1 VEPAAGPARRV
12 FMGLPHG
19 RHRVCVP
26 ARFPELMTHLQVSSL
41 AWGLTIG
48 LIVVLLALDLVLGAV
63 RPHRIGF
70 GEAARW
76 SAFYIAVALGFGAVL
91 AFWAGPSYSAQYF
104 AGYLVEKSL
113 SVDNLFV
120 FLIIMTAFKVPAQH
134 QQKALSLGIAVA
146 LAMRVMFITAGAA
159 LLDAFSFMFLVFGL
173 VLVWTAIQ
181 LYRHRDSEPAVADNL
196 LVRLTRRVLPVTP
209 DHHGGRLLTRV
220 DGPAP
225 QGPGR
230 SQHRAVTPMFVVL
243 VAIGGTDLLFA
254 FDSIPAVFGVTDE
267 PYLVVAVN
275 AFALLGLRALYFL
288 VAGLLDRLVHLSTG
302 LALILAFIGVKL
314 ALHWGHT
321 VSPAVPE
328 IPTWVSL
335 VVIVAVLAVT
345 TVTSLRHTRRTAPAA
360 APGGGTEGS
369 PEDSAPVHPAR
380 EPAPIGPDPRIRG

>member
-1 VEPAAGPARRV
+1 
-12 FMGLPHG
+12 
-19 RHRVCVP
+19 
-26 ARFPELMTHLQVSSL
+26 MTHLQVSPL

-76 SAFYIAVALGFGAVL
+76 SAFYIAVALAFGVVL

-120 FLIIMTAFKVPAQH
+120 FLIIMTTFKVPAQH
-134 QQKALSLGIAVA
+134 QQKALSLGIVLA

-181 LYRHRDSEPAVADNL
+181 LYRHRDSEPEVTDNL
-196 LVRLTRRVLPVTP
+196 LVRLVRRILPVTP
-209 DHHGGRLLTRV
+209 DYHDGRLLTRI
-220 DGPAP
+220 DGPGSR
-225 QGPGR
+225 GPGFN
-230 SQHRAVTPMFVVL
+230 QHWAVTPMFVVL
-243 VAIGGTDLLFA
+243 AAIGGTDLLFA

-275 AFALLGLRALYFL
+275 AFALLGLRSLYFL

-328 IPTWVSL
+328 IPTWLSL

-345 TVTSLRHTRRTAPAA
+345 TVTSLRHTRRNAPPDIPEG
-360 APGGGTEGS
+360 AP
-369 PEDSAPVHPAR
+369 PAQPVR
-380 EPAPIGPDPRIRG
+380 EPAQRP

>member
-1 VEPAAGPARRV
+1 
-12 FMGLPHG
+12 
-19 RHRVCVP
+19 
-26 ARFPELMTHLQVSSL
+26 MTHLQVSPL

-48 LIVVLLALDLVLGAV
+48 LIVILLALDLVLGAV

-76 SAFYIAVALGFGAVL
+76 SAFYIAVALAFGAVL

-120 FLIIMTAFKVPAQH
+120 FLIIMTTFKVPAQH
-134 QQKALSLGIAVA
+134 QQKALSLGIVLA

-181 LYRHRDSEPAVADNL
+181 LYRHRDEEPAVADNR
-196 LVRLTRRVLPVTP
+196 LVRLVRRVLPVTP
-209 DHHGGRLLTRV
+209 DYHDGRLLTRV
-220 DGPAP
+220 DGPGSS
-225 QGPGR
+225 QLGSRGR
-230 SQHRAVTPMFVVL
+230 RAVTPMFVVL
-243 VAIGGTDLLFA
+243 AAIGGTDLLFA

-267 PYLVVAVN
+267 PFLVVAVN
-275 AFALLGLRALYFL
+275 AFALLGLRSLYFL

-328 IPTWVSL
+328 IPTWLSL

-345 TVTSLRHTRRTAPAA
+345 TVTSLRHTRRNAPASE
-360 APGGGTEGS
+360 PESS
-369 PEDSAPVHPAR
+369 PEGAPPVQPVR
-380 EPAPIGPDPRIRG
+380 EPAKRL

>member
-1 VEPAAGPARRV
+1 
-12 FMGLPHG
+12 
-19 RHRVCVP
+19 
-26 ARFPELMTHLQVSSL
+26 MTHLQVSPL

-76 SAFYIAVALGFGAVL
+76 SAFYIAVAVAFGVVL

-120 FLIIMTAFKVPAQH
+120 FLIIMTTFKVPAQH
-134 QQKALSLGIAVA
+134 QQKALSLGIVLA

-181 LYRHRDSEPAVADNL
+181 LYRHRDSEPEVADNL
-196 LVRLTRRVLPVTP
+196 LVRLVRRVLPVTP
-209 DHHGGRLLTRV
+209 DYHDGRLLTRI
-220 DGPAP
+220 DGPGSR
-225 QGPGR
+225 GPR
-230 SQHRAVTPMFVVL
+230 SSQPRSSRHWAVTPMFVVL
-243 VAIGGTDLLFA
+243 AAIGGTDLLFA

-275 AFALLGLRALYFL
+275 AFALLGLRSLYFL

-328 IPTWVSL
+328 IPTWLSL

-345 TVTSLRHTRRTAPAA
+345 TVTSLRHTRRNAPAS
-360 APGGGTEGS
+360 S
-369 PEDSAPVHPAR
+369 PEDPPEGAPPVQPVR
-380 EPAPIGPDPRIRG
+380 EPAQRS

>member
-1 VEPAAGPARRV
+1 
-12 FMGLPHG
+12 
-19 RHRVCVP
+19 
-26 ARFPELMTHLQVSSL
+26 MTHLQVSPL

-48 LIVVLLALDLVLGAV
+48 LIIVLLALDLVLGAV

-76 SAFYIAVALGFGAVL
+76 SAFYIAVALAFGVVL

-120 FLIIMTAFKVPAQH
+120 FLIIMTTFKVPAQH
-134 QQKALSLGIAVA
+134 QQKALSLGIVLA

-181 LYRHRDSEPAVADNL
+181 LYRHRDSEPEVADNL
-196 LVRLTRRVLPVTP
+196 LVRLVRRVLPVTP
-209 DHHGGRLLTRV
+209 DYHDGRLLTRV
-220 DGPAP
+220 DGP
-225 QGPGR
+225 GPRGPR
-230 SQHRAVTPMFVVL
+230 SSRHWAVTPMFVVL
-243 VAIGGTDLLFA
+243 AAIGGTDLLFA

-275 AFALLGLRALYFL
+275 AFALLGLRSLYFL
-288 VAGLLDRLVHLSTG
+288 VAGLLDRLVHLSVG

-328 IPTWVSL
+328 IPTWLSL

-345 TVTSLRHTRRTAPAA
+345 TVTSLRHTRRNAPA
-360 APGGGTEGS
+360 GV
-369 PEDSAPVHPAR
+369 PEDLPADTPPVHPAR
-380 EPAPIGPDPRIRG
+380 EPARRS

>member
-1 VEPAAGPARRV
+1 
-12 FMGLPHG
+12 
-19 RHRVCVP
+19 
-26 ARFPELMTHLQVSSL
+26 MTHLQVSPL

-48 LIVVLLALDLVLGAV
+48 LIVILLALDLVLGAV

-76 SAFYIAVALGFGAVL
+76 SAFYIAVALAFGAVL

-120 FLIIMTAFKVPAQH
+120 FLIIMTTFKVPAQH
-134 QQKALSLGIAVA
+134 QQKALSLGIVLA

-181 LYRHRDSEPAVADNL
+181 LYRHRDEEPAVADNL
-196 LVRLTRRVLPVTP
+196 LVRLVRRVLPVTP
-209 DHHGGRLLTRV
+209 DYHDGRLLTRV
-220 DGPAP
+220 DGPGSS
-225 QGPGR
+225 QLGSRGR
-230 SQHRAVTPMFVVL
+230 RAVTPMFVVL
-243 VAIGGTDLLFA
+243 AAIGGTDLLFA

-267 PYLVVAVN
+267 PFLVVAVN
-275 AFALLGLRALYFL
+275 AFALLGLRSLYFL

-328 IPTWVSL
+328 IPTWLSL

-345 TVTSLRHTRRTAPAA
+345 TVTSLRHTRRNAPASE
-360 APGGGTEGS
+360 PESS
-369 PEDSAPVHPAR
+369 PEGAPPVQPVR
-380 EPAPIGPDPRIRG
+380 EPAKRL

>member
-1 VEPAAGPARRV
+1 
-12 FMGLPHG
+12 
-19 RHRVCVP
+19 
-26 ARFPELMTHLQVSSL
+26 MTHLQVSPL

-76 SAFYIAVALGFGAVL
+76 SAFYIAVALAFGAVL

-120 FLIIMTAFKVPAQH
+120 FLIIMTTFKVPAQH
-134 QQKALSLGIAVA
+134 QQKALSLGIVLA
-146 LAMRVMFITAGAA
+146 LAMRVLFITAGAA

-181 LYRHRDSEPAVADNL
+181 LYRNRDSEPTVTDNL
-196 LVRLTRRVLPVTP
+196 LVRLVRRILPVTP
-209 DHHGGRLLTRV
+209 DYHDGRLLTRV
-220 DGPAP
+220 DGPATR
-225 QGPGR
+225 GPGSR
-230 SQHRAVTPMFVVL
+230 GRLAVTPMFVVL
-243 VAIGGTDLLFA
+243 AAIGGTDLLFA

-267 PYLVVAVN
+267 PLLVVAVN
-275 AFALLGLRALYFL
+275 AFALLGLRSLYFL

-328 IPTWVSL
+328 IPTWLSL

-345 TVTSLRHTRRTAPAA
+345 TVTSLRRTRSMRFRTSRGGQPEPSRPGTLESHECAA
-360 APGGGTEGS
+360 ARQNGN
-369 PEDSAPVHPAR
+369 
-380 EPAPIGPDPRIRG
+380 

>member
-1 VEPAAGPARRV
+1 
-12 FMGLPHG
+12 MS
-19 RHRVCVP
+19 
-26 ARFPELMTHLQVSSL
+26 HLQVSPL

-48 LIVVLLALDLVLGAV
+48 LILALLALDLVLGVA
-63 RPHRIGF
+63 RPHRVGF

-76 SAFYIAVALGFGAVL
+76 SAFYITVALAFGAVL
-91 AFWAGPSYSAQYF
+91 ALWAGPGYSAQYF

-120 FLIIMTAFKVPAQH
+120 FLIIMTTFKVPARY
-134 QQKALSLGIAVA
+134 QQKALSLGIVLA

-196 LVRLTRRVLPVTP
+196 LVRLTRRALPVTG
-209 DHHGGRLLTRV
+209 DYHDGRLLTRI
-220 DGPAP
+220 DGPGSR
-225 QGPGR
+225 GPGFSQPGL
-230 SQHRAVTPMFVVL
+230 SQHRAVTPLFVVL
-243 VAIGGTDLLFA
+243 AAIGGTDLLFA
-254 FDSIPAVFGVTDE
+254 FDSIPAVFGITAE
-267 PYLVVAVN
+267 PYLVITVN

-321 VSPAVPE
+321 VSPSVPE
-328 IPTWVSL
+328 IPTWLSL
-335 VVIVAVLAVT
+335 AVIVAVLAVT
-345 TVTSLRHTRRTAPAA
+345 TVTSLRHTRRTR
-360 APGGGTEGS
+360 S
-369 PEDSAPVHPAR
+369 
-380 EPAPIGPDPRIRG
+380 PDPGVGRPPGRSAH

>member
-1 VEPAAGPARRV
+1 
-12 FMGLPHG
+12 
-19 RHRVCVP
+19 
-26 ARFPELMTHLQVSSL
+26 MTHLQVSPL

-48 LIVVLLALDLVLGAV
+48 LIVILLALDLVLGAV

-76 SAFYIAVALGFGAVL
+76 SAFYIAVALAFGAVL

-120 FLIIMTAFKVPAQH
+120 FLIIMTTFKVPAQH
-134 QQKALSLGIAVA
+134 QQKALSLGIVLA

-159 LLDAFSFMFLVFGL
+159 LLNAFSFMFLVFGL

-181 LYRHRDSEPAVADNL
+181 LYRHRDEEPAVADNL
-196 LVRLTRRVLPVTP
+196 LVRLVRRVLPVTP
-209 DHHGGRLLTRV
+209 GYHDGRLLTRV
-220 DGPAP
+220 DGPGSS
-225 QGPGR
+225 QPGSR
-230 SQHRAVTPMFVVL
+230 GRRAVTPMFVVL
-243 VAIGGTDLLFA
+243 AAIGGTDLLFA

-267 PYLVVAVN
+267 PFLVVAVN
-275 AFALLGLRALYFL
+275 AFALLGLRSLYFL

-328 IPTWVSL
+328 IPTWLSL

-345 TVTSLRHTRRTAPAA
+345 TVTSLRHTRGNAPAG
-360 APGGGTEGS
+360 APEGS
-369 PEDSAPVHPAR
+369 PGGAPPVQPAR
-380 EPAPIGPDPRIRG
+380 EPAQRS

>member
-1 VEPAAGPARRV
+1 
-12 FMGLPHG
+12 
-19 RHRVCVP
+19 
-26 ARFPELMTHLQVSSL
+26 MTHLQVSPL

-48 LIVVLLALDLVLGAV
+48 LIVVLLALDLVLGAI

-76 SAFYIAVALGFGAVL
+76 SAFYIAVALAFGVVL

-120 FLIIMTAFKVPAQH
+120 FLIIMTTFKVPAQH
-134 QQKALSLGIAVA
+134 QQKALSLGIVLA

-181 LYRHRDSEPAVADNL
+181 LYRHRDSEPEVADNL
-196 LVRLTRRVLPVTP
+196 LVRLVRRVLPVTP
-209 DHHGGRLLTRV
+209 DYHDGRLLTRI
-220 DGPAP
+220 DGP
-225 QGPGR
+225 GPRGPR
-230 SQHRAVTPMFVVL
+230 SSQPRSRRYWAVTPMFVVL
-243 VAIGGTDLLFA
+243 AAIGGTDLLFA

-275 AFALLGLRALYFL
+275 AFALLGLRSLYFL
-288 VAGLLDRLVHLSTG
+288 VAGLLDRLVHLSVG

-328 IPTWVSL
+328 IPTWLSL

-345 TVTSLRHTRRTAPAA
+345 TMTSLRHTRRNALAA
-360 APGGGTEGS
+360 AP
-369 PEDSAPVHPAR
+369 EDLPADPPPVHPAG
-380 EPAPIGPDPRIRG
+380 EPAQRS

>member
-1 VEPAAGPARRV
+1 
-12 FMGLPHG
+12 
-19 RHRVCVP
+19 
-26 ARFPELMTHLQVSSL
+26 MTHLQVSPL
-41 AWGLTIG
+41 AWGLTVG

-76 SAFYIAVALGFGAVL
+76 SAFYIAVALAFGAVL

-120 FLIIMTAFKVPAQH
+120 FLIIMTTFKVPAQH
-134 QQKALSLGIAVA
+134 QQKALSLGIVLA

-181 LYRHRDSEPAVADNL
+181 LYRHRDSEPEVADNL
-196 LVRLTRRVLPVTP
+196 LVRLVRRVLPVTP
-209 DHHGGRLLTRV
+209 DYHDGRLLTQI
-220 DGPAP
+220 DGP
-225 QGPGR
+225 GPR
-230 SQHRAVTPMFVVL
+230 SSQPRSSKPRSSKHWAVTPMFVVL
-243 VAIGGTDLLFA
+243 AAIGGTDLLFA

-275 AFALLGLRALYFL
+275 AFALLGLRSLYFL

-302 LALILAFIGVKL
+302 LALILTFIGVKL

-328 IPTWVSL
+328 IPTWLSL

-345 TVTSLRHTRRTAPAA
+345 TVTSLRHTRRSASASA
-360 APGGGTEGS
+360 
-369 PEDSAPVHPAR
+369 PEDASPVHLAR
-380 EPAPIGPDPRIRG
+380 EPAQRS

>member
-1 VEPAAGPARRV
+1 
-12 FMGLPHG
+12 
-19 RHRVCVP
+19 
-26 ARFPELMTHLQVSSL
+26 MTHLQVSPL

-76 SAFYIAVALGFGAVL
+76 SAFYIAVALAFGVVL

-120 FLIIMTAFKVPAQH
+120 FLIIMTTFKVPAQH
-134 QQKALSLGIAVA
+134 QQKALSLGIVLA
-146 LAMRVMFITAGAA
+146 LVMRVMFITAGAA

-181 LYRHRDSEPAVADNL
+181 LYRQRDSEPEVADNL
-196 LVRLTRRVLPVTP
+196 LVRLVRRVLPVTP
-209 DHHGGRLLTRV
+209 DYHDGRLLTRI
-220 DGPAP
+220 DGP
-225 QGPGR
+225 GPREPSSSQPGSSQPR
-230 SQHRAVTPMFVVL
+230 SSQPRSRQHWAVTPMFVVL
-243 VAIGGTDLLFA
+243 AAIGGTDLLFA

-267 PYLVVAVN
+267 PFLVVAVN
-275 AFALLGLRALYFL
+275 AFALLGLRSLYFL
-288 VAGLLDRLVHLSTG
+288 VAGLLDRLVHLSVG

-328 IPTWVSL
+328 IPTWLSL

-345 TVTSLRHTRRTAPAA
+345 TVTSLRHTRRNAPA
-360 APGGGTEGS
+360 GV
-369 PEDSAPVHPAR
+369 PEDLPADTPPVHPAR
-380 EPAPIGPDPRIRG
+380 EPARRS

>member
-1 VEPAAGPARRV
+1 
-12 FMGLPHG
+12 
-19 RHRVCVP
+19 
-26 ARFPELMTHLQVSSL
+26 MTHLQVSPL

-48 LIVVLLALDLVLGAV
+48 LIVILLALDLVLGAV

-76 SAFYIAVALGFGAVL
+76 SAFYIAVALAFGAVL

-120 FLIIMTAFKVPAQH
+120 FLIIMTTFKVPAQH
-134 QQKALSLGIAVA
+134 QQKALSLGIVLA

-181 LYRHRDSEPAVADNL
+181 LYRHRDEEPAVADNL
-196 LVRLTRRVLPVTP
+196 LVRLVRRVLPVTP
-209 DHHGGRLLTRV
+209 DYHDGRLLTRV
-220 DGPAP
+220 DGPGSS
-225 QGPGR
+225 QPGSR
-230 SQHRAVTPMFVVL
+230 GRRAVTPMFVVL
-243 VAIGGTDLLFA
+243 AAIGGTDLLFA

-267 PYLVVAVN
+267 PFLVVAVN
-275 AFALLGLRALYFL
+275 AFALLGLRSLYFL

-328 IPTWVSL
+328 IPTWLSL

-345 TVTSLRHTRRTAPAA
+345 TVTSLRHTRRNAPAS
-360 APGGGTEGS
+360 APEGS
-369 PEDSAPVHPAR
+369 PDGAPPVQPAR
-380 EPAPIGPDPRIRG
+380 EPAQRS

>member
-1 VEPAAGPARRV
+1 
-12 FMGLPHG
+12 
-19 RHRVCVP
+19 
-26 ARFPELMTHLQVSSL
+26 MTHLQVSPL

-48 LIVVLLALDLVLGAV
+48 LIVVLLALDLVLGAA

-76 SAFYIAVALGFGAVL
+76 SAFYIAVALAFGAVL

-120 FLIIMTAFKVPAQH
+120 FLIIMTTFKVPAQH
-134 QQKALSLGIAVA
+134 QQKALSLGIVLA

-181 LYRHRDSEPAVADNL
+181 LYRHRDTEPAVTDNL
-196 LVRLTRRVLPVTP
+196 LVRLVRRVLPVTP
-209 DHHGGRLLTRV
+209 DYHDGRLLTRI
-220 DGPAP
+220 DGPGSR
-225 QGPGR
+225 GPR
-230 SQHRAVTPMFVVL
+230 SSPPRSSQPRSSRHWAVTPMFVVL
-243 VAIGGTDLLFA
+243 AAIGGTDLLFA

-275 AFALLGLRALYFL
+275 AFALLGLRSLYFL

-328 IPTWVSL
+328 IPTWLSL

-345 TVTSLRHTRRTAPAA
+345 TVTSLRHTRRNAPASA
-360 APGGGTEGS
+360 AEGS
-369 PEDSAPVHPAR
+369 PEGAPPVQPVR
-380 EPAPIGPDPRIRG
+380 EPAQRA

>member
-1 VEPAAGPARRV
+1 
-12 FMGLPHG
+12 
-19 RHRVCVP
+19 
-26 ARFPELMTHLQVSSL
+26 MTHLQVSPL

-76 SAFYIAVALGFGAVL
+76 SAFYIAVALAFGVVL

-120 FLIIMTAFKVPAQH
+120 FLIIMTTFKVPAQH
-134 QQKALSLGIAVA
+134 QQKALSLGIVLA

-181 LYRHRDSEPAVADNL
+181 LYRHRDSEPEVADNL
-196 LVRLTRRVLPVTP
+196 LVRLVRRVLPVTP
-209 DHHGGRLLTRV
+209 DYHDGRLLTRV
-220 DGPAP
+220 DGP
-225 QGPGR
+225 GPRGPR
-230 SQHRAVTPMFVVL
+230 SSRHWAVTPMFVVL
-243 VAIGGTDLLFA
+243 AAIGGTDLLFA

-275 AFALLGLRALYFL
+275 AFALLGLRSLYFL
-288 VAGLLDRLVHLSTG
+288 VAGLLDRLVHLSVG

-328 IPTWVSL
+328 IPTWLSL

-345 TVTSLRHTRRTAPAA
+345 TVTSLRHTRRNAPA
-360 APGGGTEGS
+360 GV
-369 PEDSAPVHPAR
+369 PEDLPADTPPVHPAR
-380 EPAPIGPDPRIRG
+380 EPARRS

>member
-1 VEPAAGPARRV
+1 
-12 FMGLPHG
+12 
-19 RHRVCVP
+19 
-26 ARFPELMTHLQVSSL
+26 MTHLQVSPL

-76 SAFYIAVALGFGAVL
+76 SAFYIAVALAFGVVL
-91 AFWAGPSYSAQYF
+91 AFWAGPGYSAQYF

-120 FLIIMTAFKVPAQH
+120 FLIIMTTFKVPAQH
-134 QQKALSLGIAVA
+134 QQKALSLGIVLA
-146 LAMRVMFITAGAA
+146 LVMRVMFITAGAA

-181 LYRHRDSEPAVADNL
+181 LYRQRDSEPEVADNL
-196 LVRLTRRVLPVTP
+196 LVRLVRRVLPVTP
-209 DHHGGRLLTRV
+209 DYHDGRLLTRV
-220 DGPAP
+220 DGP
-225 QGPGR
+225 GPREPR
-230 SQHRAVTPMFVVL
+230 SSQPGSSQPRSRQHWAVTPMFVVL
-243 VAIGGTDLLFA
+243 AAIGGTDLLFA

-267 PYLVVAVN
+267 PFLVVAVN
-275 AFALLGLRALYFL
+275 AFALLGLRSLYFL
-288 VAGLLDRLVHLSTG
+288 VAGLLDRLVHLSVG

-328 IPTWVSL
+328 IPTWLSL

-345 TVTSLRHTRRTAPAA
+345 TVTSLRHTRRNAPA
-360 APGGGTEGS
+360 GT
-369 PEDSAPVHPAR
+369 PEDLPADAAPVHPAR
-380 EPAPIGPDPRIRG
+380 EPAQRS

>member
-1 VEPAAGPARRV
+1 
-12 FMGLPHG
+12 
-19 RHRVCVP
+19 
-26 ARFPELMTHLQVSSL
+26 MTHLQVSPL

-76 SAFYIAVALGFGAVL
+76 SAFYITVALAFGAVL

-120 FLIIMTAFKVPAQH
+120 FLIIMTTFKVPAQH
-134 QQKALSLGIAVA
+134 QPKALSLGIMLA

-173 VLVWTAIQ
+173 VLVWTAVQ

-196 LVRLTRRVLPVTP
+196 LVRLVRRVLPVTP
-209 DHHGGRLLTRV
+209 DYHDGRLLTRV
-220 DGPAP
+220 DG
-225 QGPGR
+225 
-230 SQHRAVTPMFVVL
+230 QHRAVTPMFVVL
-243 VAIGGTDLLFA
+243 AAIGGTDLLFA

-275 AFALLGLRALYFL
+275 AFALLGLRSLYFL
-288 VAGLLDRLVHLSTG
+288 VAGLLDRLVHLSAG

-328 IPTWVSL
+328 FPTWLSL
-335 VVIVAVLAVT
+335 AVIVAVLAVT
-345 TVTSLRHTRRTAPAA
+345 TVTSLRQTRRS
-360 APGGGTEGS
+360 APGGARDDAPADE
-369 PEDSAPVHPAR
+369 PEAASSAPPVR
-380 EPAPIGPDPRIRG
+380 EPAQQA

>member
-1 VEPAAGPARRV
+1 
-12 FMGLPHG
+12 
-19 RHRVCVP
+19 
-26 ARFPELMTHLQVSSL
+26 MTHLQVSPL

-48 LIVVLLALDLVLGAV
+48 LIVILLALDLVLGAV

-76 SAFYIAVALGFGAVL
+76 SAFYIAVALAFGAVL
-91 AFWAGPSYSAQYF
+91 AFWAGPSYGAQYF

-120 FLIIMTAFKVPAQH
+120 FLIIMTTFKVPAQH
-134 QQKALSLGIAVA
+134 QQKALSLGIVLA

-181 LYRHRDSEPAVADNL
+181 LYRHRDEEPAVADNL
-196 LVRLTRRVLPVTP
+196 LVRLVRRVLPVTP
-209 DHHGGRLLTRV
+209 DYHDGRLLTRV
-220 DGPAP
+220 DGPGSSP
-225 QGPGR
+225 PGSR
-230 SQHRAVTPMFVVL
+230 GRRAVTPMFVVL
-243 VAIGGTDLLFA
+243 AAIGGTDLLFA

-267 PYLVVAVN
+267 PFLVVAVN
-275 AFALLGLRALYFL
+275 AFALLGLRSLYFL

-328 IPTWVSL
+328 IPTWLSL

-345 TVTSLRHTRRTAPAA
+345 TVTSLRHTRRNAPAGAPRSA
-360 APGGGTEGS
+360 AIGAR
-369 PEDSAPVHPAR
+369 DDAPPVQPAR
-380 EPAPIGPDPRIRG
+380 EPAQRS

>member
-1 VEPAAGPARRV
+1 
-12 FMGLPHG
+12 
-19 RHRVCVP
+19 
-26 ARFPELMTHLQVSSL
+26 MTHLQVSPL

-76 SAFYIAVALGFGAVL
+76 SAFYIAVALAFGVVL

-120 FLIIMTAFKVPAQH
+120 FLIIMTTFKVPAQH
-134 QQKALSLGIAVA
+134 QQKALSLGIVLA
-146 LAMRVMFITAGAA
+146 LAMRVMFILAGAA

-181 LYRHRDSEPAVADNL
+181 LYRHRDSEPEVADNL
-196 LVRLTRRVLPVTP
+196 LVRLVRRVLPVTP
-209 DHHGGRLLTRV
+209 DYHDGRLLTRI
-220 DGPAP
+220 DGP
-225 QGPGR
+225 GSSR
-230 SQHRAVTPMFVVL
+230 HRAVTPMFVVL
-243 VAIGGTDLLFA
+243 AAIGGTDLLFA

-275 AFALLGLRALYFL
+275 AFALLGLRSLYFL
-288 VAGLLDRLVHLSTG
+288 VAGLLDRLVHLSVG
-302 LALILAFIGVKL
+302 LALILGFIGVKL

-328 IPTWVSL
+328 IPTWLSL

-345 TVTSLRHTRRTAPAA
+345 TVTSLRHTRRSASASA
-360 APGGGTEGS
+360 
-369 PEDSAPVHPAR
+369 PEDASPVHPAR
-380 EPAPIGPDPRIRG
+380 EPAQRP

>member
-1 VEPAAGPARRV
+1 
-12 FMGLPHG
+12 
-19 RHRVCVP
+19 
-26 ARFPELMTHLQVSSL
+26 MTHLQVSPL

-48 LIVVLLALDLVLGAV
+48 LIVVLLALDLVRGAV

-76 SAFYIAVALGFGAVL
+76 SAFYIAVALAFGVVL

-120 FLIIMTAFKVPAQH
+120 FLIIMTTFKVPAQH
-134 QQKALSLGIAVA
+134 QQKALSLGIVLA

-181 LYRHRDSEPAVADNL
+181 LYRHRDSEPEVADNL
-196 LVRLTRRVLPVTP
+196 LVRLVRRVLPVTP
-209 DHHGGRLLTRV
+209 DYHDGRLLTRV
-220 DGPAP
+220 DGP
-225 QGPGR
+225 GSRGR
-230 SQHRAVTPMFVVL
+230 RAVTPMFVVL
-243 VAIGGTDLLFA
+243 AAIGGTDLLFA

-267 PYLVVAVN
+267 PFLVVAVN
-275 AFALLGLRALYFL
+275 AFALLGLRSLYFL

-328 IPTWVSL
+328 IPTWLSL

-345 TVTSLRHTRRTAPAA
+345 TVTSLRHTRRNAPAGAPQNA
-360 APGGGTEGS
+360 AVGAPDDA
-369 PEDSAPVHPAR
+369 PPVHPAR
-380 EPAPIGPDPRIRG
+380 EPAQRS